1 MLIKKKA
8 VMRLN
13 TQRFI
18 VCVGALGFLS
28 TPCFAQVDAGAALRN
43 IDNNKDLISPEKKQ
57 EPAQA
62 KLADNAVYINRL
74 AEVVVDAPLI
84 QSDILSYWDSF
95 KTKTVTNQDMAD
107 FKEWAWNKFRASG
120 YFAYINTAISTT
132 AEGEVLTIKTTLPTI
147 KNIKIV
153 AKDTEF
159 KTRYSEQIQRRL
171 AEHVVPGSEVDT
183 LTLEQNLD
191 NISFDLPVELALKIR
206 PMGLDQVELIVEVT
220 EKSHS
225 VGKLLSGGVQ
235 FNDYGLHQY
244 GRYQGLGTLSL
255 EGLTPGS
262 SLNLLTQGA
271 EGLAYGRVD
280 YEMPWSLIG
289 GHLRVWE
296 NTAYSADI
304 VDSKSASEA
313 FTVQYGLGTTHILGS
328 FRDKVLKSYVDVSQR
343 STESKIQSSGMKIN
357 SIFDN
362 QLKLNFTLGNE
373 ALATDNVEHYELM
386 VVSGID
392 DNHGDYVY
400 AGASGSFQKN
410 LNDQGLYF
418 VTHAKA
424 QGLTNRNL
432 NSYNRIALGGVNGV
446 RAYTTV
452 DGLGDIGGV
461 LSVEFRQ
468 KYATTHYGG
477 IFYDGGVVKENN
489 NAIPGQYNSAY
500 FLQGVGISLGGML
513 KPFNYSA
520 SFAKGIGGY
529 AGYNRSNNES
539 TPDNWHI
546 FFSLSYML

>member
-1 MLIKKKA
+1 MICAGA
-8 VMRLN
+8 V
-13 TQRFI
+13 
-18 VCVGALGFLS
+18 ALVS
-28 TPCFAQVDAGAALRN
+28 TPCYAQVDAGAAIRN
-43 IDNNKDLISPEKKQ
+43 IDNNKDLSLPERK
-57 EPAQA
+57 EAPAQS
-62 KLADNAVYINRL
+62 KLADKSVYVNRL

-84 QSDILSYWDSF
+84 QSDMQSYWESF
-95 KTKTVTNQDMAD
+95 KTKTITNQDIAD
-107 FKEWAWNKFRASG
+107 FKEWAWNKFRAVG
-120 YFAYINTAISTT
+120 YFAYINTSISAT
-132 AEGEVLTIKTTLPTI
+132 AEGEVLMIKTTLPKI

-153 AKDTEF
+153 AKNASLE
-159 KTRYSEQIQRRL
+159 KRYSEQIQRRL
-171 AEHVVPGSEVDT
+171 AKYVVPGSEVDT
-183 LTLEQNLD
+183 LSLEQNLD
-191 NISFDLPVELALKIR
+191 NISFDMPLELALKIR
-206 PMGLDQVELIVEVT
+206 PLGLDQVELIVDVT

-225 VGKLLSGGVQ
+225 IGKIINGGIQ

-244 GRYQGLGTLSL
+244 GRYQGLGTLTL

-280 YEMPWSLIG
+280 YDMPWSLIG
-289 GHLRVWE
+289 GHLRVWA

-304 VDSKSASEA
+304 IDSKSASEV

-328 FRDKVLKSYVDVSQR
+328 FRDKVLKSYVDISQR
-343 STESKIQSSGMKIN
+343 STESKLQSSGMKIN

-373 ALATDNVEHYELM
+373 SLATDNVEHYELM
-386 VVSGID
+386 VVTGID
-392 DNHGDYVY
+392 DNHGEYVY

-452 DGLGDIGGV
+452 DGLGDIGGMW
-461 LSVEFRQ
+461 SVELRQ
-468 KYATTHYGG
+468 KYAMNHYGG

-489 NAIPGQYNSAY
+489 NAISGQYNSAY

-529 AGYNRSNNES
+529 DGYNTSNNES